1 MKRFAPLILLFWTVA
16 YVSVASAQYLTSARL
31 YLKLREFTQA
41 EASAVKAVAKDD
53 KDEEAWFVLGQARYW
68 LRKYSEMVDAFNK
81 SVALKPTYKEEIDK
95 FRWTVWRDSH
105 NSGITSYNKGRDTA
119 WYYDKA
125 IDSLKTA
132 MLAMPESLYTTYV
145 CALAYYGKKDYSES
159 IKLLNTYITKD
170 PKKTD
175 AIRLLGQL
183 YLQMGREKKDVKD
196 EAGAMEEYK
205 QAAGTFEK
213 LYEAAP
219 TNVDNIIALIDVYE
233 RAGMNEKALNLTSNC
248 VKTDPTNRVCRFA
261 LGVYLLKKDQFAESI
276 EQLKACLELAEILDG
291 IKIGMSESEVMNAW
305 GKPDGEIRTIT
316 EFGADN
322 LWTYNNRPKVAKSIF
337 LYFKQ
342 GTLKMWQTVDATDK
356 VSATGQDEMYKDA
369 TYNLGVANLN
379 WGVAM
384 KEAADKKAEEERKA
398 QKGKKKNVKETEDL
412 SYKEKFRAAVPYLE
426 KTAELRKDDATLYQ
440 QLGKLYAHLNMAK
453 QAQAAFETSDK
464 LLKGK

>member
-1 MKRFAPLILLFWTVA
+1 
-16 YVSVASAQYLTSARL
+16 
-31 YLKLREFTQA
+31 
-41 EASAVKAVAKDD
+41 
-53 KDEEAWFVLGQARYW
+53 
-68 LRKYSEMVDAFNK
+68 
-81 SVALKPTYKEEIDK
+81 
-95 FRWTVWRDSH
+95 
-105 NSGITSYNKGRDTA
+105 
-119 WYYDKA
+119 
-125 IDSLKTA
+125 
-132 MLAMPESLYTTYV
+132 
-145 CALAYYGKKDYSES
+145 
-159 IKLLNTYITKD
+159 ITKD

-183 YLQMGREKKDVKD
+183 HLQMGREKKDAKD
-196 EAGAMEEYK
+196 EAGAMEEHK
-205 QAAGTFEK
+205 QAVVAFEK

-261 LGVYLLKKDQFAESI
+261 LGVYLLKKDLFAESI
-276 EQLKACLELAEILDG
+276 EQLKAVIDLE
-291 IKIGMSESEVMNAW
+291 
-305 GKPDGEIRTIT
+305 PD
-316 EFGADN
+316 N
-322 LWTYNNRPKVAKSIF
+322 K
-337 LYFKQ
+337 
-342 GTLKMWQTVDATDK
+342 
-356 VSATGQDEMYKDA
+356 DEMYKDA

-398 QKGKKKNVKETEDL
+398 QKGKKKNIKETEDL

-453 QAQAAFETSDK
+453 EAKAAFEAVDK

>member
-1 MKRFAPLILLFWTVA
+1 MKRFAPLILLFWTVVYISSA
-16 YVSVASAQYLTSARL
+16 GAQYLTSARL
-31 YLKLREFTQA
+31 YLKLKEYAQA
-41 EASAVKAVAKDD
+41 EASALKAVAKDD
-53 KDEEAWFVLGQARYW
+53 KDEEAWFVLGQARW
-68 LRKYSEMVDAFNK
+68 ELKKYSEMIDAFDK
-81 SVALKPTYKEEIDK
+81 AMALKPTYNEEIYK
-95 FRWTVWRDSH
+95 YRLRLWIDSY
-105 NSGITSYNKGRDTA
+105 NAGIGFYNKGRDTA
-119 WYYDKA
+119 AYYDQA
-125 IDSLKTA
+125 IASFNTA
-132 MLAMPESLYTTYV
+132 IKAMPDTVSTYYV
-145 CALAYYGKKDYSES
+145 CALAYYGKKEYNDA
-159 IKLLNTYITKD
+159 IKLLNTCITKD

-183 YLQMGREKKDVKD
+183 HLQMGREKKDAKD
-196 EAGAMEEYK
+196 EAGAMEEHK
-205 QAAGTFEK
+205 QAVVAFEK

-261 LGVYLLKKDQFAESI
+261 LGVYLLKKDLFAESI
-276 EQLKACLELAEILDG
+276 EQLKAVIDLE
-291 IKIGMSESEVMNAW
+291 
-305 GKPDGEIRTIT
+305 PD
-316 EFGADN
+316 N
-322 LWTYNNRPKVAKSIF
+322 K
-337 LYFKQ
+337 
-342 GTLKMWQTVDATDK
+342 
-356 VSATGQDEMYKDA
+356 DEMYKDA

-398 QKGKKKNVKETEDL
+398 QKGKKKNIKETEDL

-453 QAQAAFETSDK
+453 EAKAAFEAVDK